1 MKRKMMLGVI
11 AAMVVSM
18 AVPAYALPSISTIA
32 PQNPTVVSG
41 ENYSSDE
48 QLTIV
53 KADTTKY
60 ADTKVQDVVKKTE
73 DKSQTVTVTEITKE
87 LVGEEESKNV
97 TTTKGKKINT
107 DAYERATDFV
117 DLVIKKEDQI
127 SYESKGEVTATV
139 NIEVAKGMKKE
150 DVLLMQIDP
159 QTGKPYFI
167 EVDKLDPE
175 TGDVTA
181 TFPTLGPVMLIEKS
195 ILRTD
200 DLKTEEY
207 ENTAVKE
214 TMETYKD
221 QKDGIVLAD
230 LTKGITGEEAT
241 EIEVGGEKLDPKNM
255 KSAMPLT
262 DLFVQVGKDD
272 ASYDL
277 EGDLDIHFVTSLDK
291 VDYEEIIKKYD
302 PDFDFEAVKNGDYS
316 GLIALGKIKIPGS
329 CVAQTNTKTGEV
341 SYIEA
346 TISFELPVSEEETAE
361 DTTEAADTA
370 TTETTDT
377 TEAADT
383 TSEETTASTDDS
395 EDLVTRF
402 DVEDASA
409 ATEGTK
415 PNFVIEGTFK
425 GVGPFSFF
433 IQ

>member
-1 MKRKMMLGVI
+1 MKRKIMLGVI

-41 ENYSSDE
+41 GNYSSDE

-73 DKSQTVTVTEITKE
+73 DKSQNVTVTEITKE
-87 LVGEEESKNV
+87 LVGEESKNV

-117 DLVIKKEDQI
+117 DLVVKKEDQI

-139 NIEVAKGMKKE
+139 NIEAAKGMKRE

-159 QTGKPYFI
+159 ETGKPYFI

-195 ILRTD
+195 IIKTD

-221 QKDGIVLAD
+221 QKDGVVLAD

-255 KSAMPLT
+255 KSTMPLT
-262 DLFVQVGKDD
+262 DLFVQAGKDD
-272 ASYDL
+272 VSYDL
-277 EGDLDIHFVTSLDK
+277 EGDLDIHYATSL
-291 VDYEEIIKKYD
+291 D

-316 GLIALGKIKIPGS
+316 GLVALGKIKIPGS

-346 TISFELPVSEEETAE
+346 TISFELPASEEADAET
-361 DTTEAADTA
+361 
-370 TTETTDT
+370 
-377 TEAADT
+377 ADT
-383 TSEETTASTDDS
+383 TADS